1 MIGAGTGGLSVASGA
16 AQLGVKTVLFERG
29 KMGGDC
35 LNYGCVPSKALLA
48 AAHTAQTVR
57 KAAQFGVN
65 TPAPEID
72 FGAVMAHVKNAIA
85 AIEPHDSVERFE
97 RLGVKIIKAEAR
109 FTGPREVTG
118 GGIVVRARRFVIAA
132 GSSPVQ
138 PSIPGLAD
146 TPTLTNETLFSLET
160 HPSHLL
166 IIGAGPIGIEMAQ
179 AFRRLG
185 SDVTVFDGRRLL
197 SRDDPELSDMLRGR
211 LCEEGVT
218 IREEVE
224 VASVA
229 QSGDGIAVTLAGSG
243 ERIAGSHLLLAA
255 GRKPRLDGLGL
266 KEAGIEC
273 DRSGIKVDAHLRTT
287 NPRVYA
293 VGDIT
298 GGPQFTHIASYH
310 AGIVIRNMLFHLPA
324 KVDYRALPW
333 VTYTDPELAQVG
345 MKEEDARKRYGDDLH
360 VVRASFGNNDRATA
374 EGNAMGLIK
383 IVTRKNGTILGAS
396 ILGPH
401 GGELIHVWALAISRN
416 LNLKAFTNVI
426 FPYPTLGEISKN
438 AASTYYAPKLFSF
451 WPRLLVRFLLRF
463 G

>member
-1 MIGAGTGGLSVASGA
+1 
-16 AQLGVKTVLFERG
+16 
-29 KMGGDC
+29 
-35 LNYGCVPSKALLA
+35 
-48 AAHTAQTVR
+48 
-57 KAAQFGVN
+57 
-65 TPAPEID
+65 
-72 FGAVMAHVKNAIA
+72 
-85 AIEPHDSVERFE
+85 
-97 RLGVKIIKAEAR
+97 
-109 FTGPREVTG
+109 
-118 GGIVVRARRFVIAA
+118 
-132 GSSPVQ
+132 
-138 PSIPGLAD
+138 
-146 TPTLTNETLFSLET
+146 
-160 HPSHLL
+160 
-166 IIGAGPIGIEMAQ
+166 
-179 AFRRLG
+179 
-185 SDVTVFDGRRLL
+185 
-197 SRDDPELSDMLRGR
+197 MLRGR

-229 QSGDGIAVTLAGSG
+229 RSGDGIAVTLAGSG
-243 ERIAGSHLLLAA
+243 KRIAGSHLLLAA

-273 DRSGIKVDAHLRTT
+273 NRSGIKVNAHLRTT

-345 MKEEDARKRYGDDLH
+345 MKEEDARKRYGDDLR

-374 EGNAMGLIK
+374 EGNTMGLIK

-416 LNLKAFTNVI
+416 LNLKAFTNVV
-426 FPYPTLGEISKN
+426 FPYPTLGEISKT
-438 AASTYYAPKLFSF
+438 AASAYYAPKLFSF